1 MTADLEALIT
11 RLEESID
18 DELGPGRTDAHDAVM
33 ALRSQSERIAGLLD
47 QHARDSAE
55 LRRLCDERDKAKREV
70 KTWQDATGIC
80 NEINERMQI
89 AAMEAGCPDETEV
102 ADWIIDSHR
111 SKSAVI
117 HALQKALTYWMPS
130 VFDERSGHDAYL
142 LVGYEG
148 ETESECWGDKAK
160 ERIQAL
166 EAKCAELERDA
177 AWQPIE
183 TAPKDGTRVWAW
195 FPFTSKAYAINW
207 RENVY
212 EQEANWTLDDG
223 ENATITF
230 DAPTHWMPLPNAPIA
245 AQDGSKEKS

>member
-1 MTADLEALIT
+1 MTTDIEALAMK
-11 RLEESID
+11 LERIEANCEDWVLAATI
-18 DELGPGRTDAHDAVM
+18 
-33 ALRSQSERIAGLLD
+33 LRSQAERIAGLLD

-80 NEINERMQI
+80 NQANERMQI

-102 ADWIIDSHR
+102 ADWIIESHN
-111 SKSAVI
+111 SKSEVI
-117 HALQKALTYWMPS
+117 QALQKALAYWMPS

-166 EAKCAELERDA
+166 EAKCAELSIALTAMADEFVKVCPVYYYTEPWAHDRNAVLKSARD
-177 AWQPIE
+177 
-183 TAPKDGTRVWAW
+183 V
-195 FPFTSKAYAINW
+195 
-207 RENVY
+207 
-212 EQEANWTLDDG
+212 
-223 ENATITF
+223 
-230 DAPTHWMPLPNAPIA
+230 IA
-245 AQDGSKEKS
+245 AQAGSKEGGK